1 MDFPLVTSAESQQPL
16 PAHTQ
21 NVEPVSPP
29 VPNIAGSAQP
39 PPRIRRRNRMITS
52 CLECRRRKLK
62 CDKSHPCT
70 WVSSLLLSLIFLRLL
85 WCFFLCVGMS
95 VWGGTTSIFWG
106 AIRQSLIFASLTLNW
121 VLEKLVR
128 EQGDSFSHMRHF
140 LQHSFWSHKLKIEDV
155 L

>member
-1 MDFPLVTSAESQQPL
+1 MDFPPVTSAESQKPL

-29 VPNIAGSAQP
+29 LLNTAGSAQP

-70 WVSSLLLSLIFLRLL
+70 WVSFFYFVLDSPAFNLIFLTLCAHECVEELL
-85 WCFFLCVGMS
+85 QS
-95 VWGGTTSIFWG
+95 SG
-106 AIRQSLIFASLTLNW
+106 AQYNTF
-121 VLEKLVR
+121 
-128 EQGDSFSHMRHF
+128 SFSR
-140 LQHSFWSHKLKIEDV
+140 L
-155 L
+155 